1 MLASL
6 LVYPRIALNASLIAI
21 NTVIH
26 ATPLLLL
33 AVFKLIIP
41 IHAVRVAVSRWLVL
55 IAESWIAVNSA
66 LMSVMAGIH
75 VEVEGLQGLSTK
87 GWYLVICNH
96 QSWVD
101 IPVLQKV
108 FNRRI
113 PFLKFFLKSE
123 LIWVPVLGLAWW
135 ALDFPFMNRY
145 SKSVLKKHPEL
156 RGKDIEATR
165 KACEKYRHLPVS
177 VMNFVEGTRFTQEK
191 HDRRH
196 SPYEN
201 LLVPRAGGIAFVLDA
216 MGSMLNAIVDVTV
229 IYPHGRRGIV
239 DLLAGRIRKVTVK
252 VDVIPVPA
260 ELLAGNYEND
270 SGFRVRFQAW
280 LNERWTAKDAAMI
293 KASRPTPQ

>member
-1 MLASL
+1 MLQSVSAYL
-6 LVYPRIALNASLIAI
+6 RIALNASIIAL

-26 ATPLLLL
+26 ATPLLVL
-33 AVFKLIIP
+33 AVIKLLIP
-41 IHAVRVAVSRWLVL
+41 IHGFRVVISRVLVQ
-55 IAESWIAVNSA
+55 IAESWIWVNSA
-66 LMSVMAGIH
+66 LVTYTAG
-75 VEVEGLQGLSTK
+75 VNLKVEGLNDLQRK

-113 PFLKFFLKSE
+113 PFLKFFLKRE

-145 SKSVLKKHPEL
+145 SKDKLKKHPEL
-156 RGKDIEATR
+156 RGKDTEETR

-191 HDRRH
+191 HDRRR

-201 LLVPRAGGIAFVLDA
+201 LLVPRSGGIALVLGA
-216 MGSMLNAIVDVTV
+216 MGEMLNAIVDVTV
-229 IYPHGRRGIV
+229 IYPSGRPSV
-239 DLLAGRIRKVTVK
+239 MDLLAGRIREVRVI
-252 VDVIPVPA
+252 VDVIPIPV
-260 ELLAGNYEND
+260 ELVQGDYEND
-270 SGFRVRFQAW
+270 ASFRVRFQAW
-280 LNERWTAKDAAMI
+280 LNARWALKDAQMI
-293 KASRPTPQ
+293 KAS